1 MDVNTSN
8 LNLSVLQIRLLLLV
22 VAQLGTIL
30 ILYTHTVR
38 LQLHYLY
45 FVRLP
50 FAPSPDLF
58 VSLGLPVCIRRH
70 LSYSSPVVRFVG
82 GS

>member
-30 ILYTHTVR
+30 ILYTVR